1 MAGRQLLTQLGQA
14 DIILSG
20 QPEITFFK
28 EGYAAQGLFAS
39 RVIDVPFK
47 NTPSFGYEVETEIPL
62 NGDLMTAM
70 YLAFTFQTSLP
81 SVGFFPQAGI
91 NMINF
96 VELYSGTELIER
108 LWGEYIGVLN
118 ECQIPTSKQ
127 GGLTSILGG
136 GTPGSPFVPASYPF
150 KFTVPLPF
158 QCLKSGLPLVPHMNF
173 RVSLNDTTAFLTG
186 TTIPTT
192 VPNMQFNFFTEFV
205 VLSEPEKNFIKNRGP
220 TLYLG
225 ESVERAQ
232 FTVTNQ
238 SANVRCVTQFLHPVK
253 ELFFTVRNTSS
264 IAPDYW
270 FDYSNTYQGGTSTQ
284 NWSNTYSNINQLNSL
299 GMYFE
304 GVMRVNPLWASG
316 VYLGT
321 TQFLDYHTRVP
332 TRPFYMYSF
341 SLDPENSSPTGSVN
355 MGRIKNQYFDFFL
368 QPMPSWRNPSD
379 RVLTIWARHY
389 TFLEIDGFKTI
400 KNLFDGKGDDGYL
413 VYLG

>member
-1 MAGRQLLTQLGQA
+1 MAGRQLLAQLGQA

-28 EGYAAQGLFAS
+28 EGYAAQGLYAS

-47 NTPSFGYEVETEIPL
+47 NTPTFGYEVETRIPL
-62 NGDLMTAM
+62 NGDLMSSM
-70 YLAFTFQTSLP
+70 YLAFTFQTNTGLA
-81 SVGFFPQAGI
+81 FTAQAGL

-108 LWGEYIGVLN
+108 LWGEYIGILN

-127 GGLTSILGG
+127 AALTNLIGG
-136 GTPGSPFVPASYPF
+136 GTPGKAFVPSPYPY

-158 QCLKSGLPLVPHMNF
+158 QCLKSGLPLVPDMNF
-173 RVSLNDTTAFLTG
+173 RISLNETTAFLTG
-186 TTIPTT
+186 ASIPATI
-192 VPNMQFNFFTEFV
+192 PNMQLNFYTEFV
-205 VLSEPEKNFIKNRGP
+205 ILSQAEKNFIKNRGP

-225 ESVERAQ
+225 ESIERAQ

-253 ELFFTVRNTSS
+253 ELFFTIRNTSS
-264 IAPDYW
+264 TVPDYW

-284 NWSNTYSNINQLNSL
+284 NWSNTYSNINQLNSM

-304 GVMRVNPLWASG
+304 GVMRVDPLWASG

-321 TQFLDYHTRVP
+321 TILHILILTR
-332 TRPFYMYSF
+332 S
-341 SLDPENSSPTGSVN
+341 
-355 MGRIKNQYFDFFL
+355 
-368 QPMPSWRNPSD
+368 
-379 RVLTIWARHY
+379 
-389 TFLEIDGFKTI
+389 
-400 KNLFDGKGDDGYL
+400 
-413 VYLG
+413 

>member
-1 MAGRQLLTQLGQA
+1 MAGRQLLAQLGQA

-28 EGYAAQGLFAS
+28 EGYAAQGLYAS

-47 NTPSFGYEVETEIPL
+47 NAPSFGYEVETEIPL
-62 NGDLMTAM
+62 NGDLMSSM
-70 YLAFTFQTSLP
+70 YLAFTFQTNTGLA
-81 SVGFFPQAGI
+81 FTPQAGL

-108 LWGEYIGVLN
+108 LWGEYIGILN

-127 GGLTSILGG
+127 GALSSILGG
-136 GTPGSPFVPASYPF
+136 GAPGSPFVPSSYPF

-158 QCLKSGLPLVPHMNF
+158 QCLKSGLPVVPHMNF
-173 RVSLNDTTAFLTG
+173 KISLNETTAFFAGSTV
-186 TTIPTT
+186 PTT
-192 VPNMQFNFFTEFV
+192 VPTMQLNFYTEFV
-205 VLSEPEKNFIKNRGP
+205 ILSQAEKNFIKNRGP

-225 ESVERAQ
+225 ESIERAQ

-253 ELFFTVRNTSS
+253 ELFFTIRNTSS
-264 IAPDYW
+264 TVPDYW

-284 NWSNTYSNINQLNSL
+284 NWSNTYSNINQLNSM

-304 GVMRVNPLWASG
+304 GVMRVDPLWASG

-321 TQFLDYHTRVP
+321 SQFLDSHTRVP

-341 SLDPENSSPTGSVN
+341 SLDPENPHPTGSVN

-368 QPMPSWRNPSD
+368 QPMPGWRNPSD

-400 KNLFDGKGDDGYL
+400 KNLFDGKGDDGYIM
-413 VYLG
+413 YLS

>member
-1 MAGRQLLTQLGQA
+1 MAGRQLLAQLGQA

-28 EGYAAQGLFAS
+28 EGYAAQGLYAS

-62 NGDLMTAM
+62 SGDLMTSM
-70 YLAFTFQTSLP
+70 YLAFTFQTSP
-81 SVGFFPQAGI
+81 DIGFNPQAGL
-91 NMINF
+91 NMIDY
-96 VELYSGTELIER
+96 VELYSGTELVER
-108 LWGEYIGVLN
+108 LWGEYIGLLN

-127 GGLTSILGG
+127 GALASILGG
-136 GTPGSPFVPASYPF
+136 GAPGIPFVPQTYPY

-158 QCLKSGLPLVPHMNF
+158 QCLKKGLPLVPHMNF
-173 RVSLNDTTAFLTG
+173 RVSLNDTTSFFAG
-186 TTIPTT
+186 TTVPST
-192 VPNMQFNFFTEFV
+192 VPNMQFNFYTEFV
-205 VLSEPEKNFIKNRGP
+205 ILSEAEKNFIKNRGP
-220 TLYLG
+220 TIYLG
-225 ESVERAQ
+225 ESIERAR

-264 IAPDYW
+264 VAPDYW

-284 NWSNTYSNINQLNSL
+284 NWSNTYSNINHLNSM

-304 GVMRVNPLWASG
+304 GVTRVDPLWASG

-332 TRPFYMYSF
+332 ARPFYMYSF
-341 SLDPENSSPTGSVN
+341 SLDPENHNPTGSVN
-355 MGRIKNQYFDFFL
+355 LGRIKNQYFDFFL
-368 QPMPSWRNPSD
+368 QPMPTWRNPSD

-400 KNLFDGKGDDGYL
+400 KNWFDGKGDDGYL
-413 VYLG
+413 TYLG